1 MTITDK
7 VALITGGA
15 SGLGAATAR
24 MILRHGG
31 KAVLIDRNEQLGHE
45 FAAELGASA
54 RFFAADVADPAAV
67 QKAVDGAVSE
77 FGGLH
82 ICVNCAGI
90 GDAMKIVGKE
100 GPADLER
107 FSRVIRVN
115 LIGTFNV
122 ARLTAW
128 VMVKNHPNDEGERG
142 VIVNTASVAAF
153 EGQVGQA
160 AYSASKGGIAGMT
173 LPLARDLS
181 RDGVRVMTIAPGL
194 FDTPLLAGLPD
205 NVKHALGAMVPFP
218 PRLGRPD
225 EYAQLVQ
232 QIIENP
238 MLNGEVIRLD
248 GAIRMAPR

>member
-24 MILRHGG
+24 MIIRHGG
-31 KAVLIDRNEQLGHE
+31 KAAIIDRNEQLGRE
-45 FAAELGASA
+45 FAAELGAAA
-54 RFFAADVADPAAV
+54 RFFAADVADPVGV
-67 QKAVDGAVSE
+67 QKAVDGAVSA

-122 ARLTAW
+122 SRLAAW
-128 VMVKNHPNDEGERG
+128 VMVKNQPNDEGERG
-142 VIVNTASVAAF
+142 VIINTASVAAF

-194 FDTPLLAGLPD
+194 FDTPLLAALPD

-218 PRLGRPD
+218 SRLGRPD
-225 EYAQLVQ
+225 EYAQLAQ

>member
-1 MTITDK
+1 MNIADTI
-7 VALITGGA
+7 ALITGGA

-24 MILRHGG
+24 MILKHGG
-31 KAVLIDRNEQLGHE
+31 KAAILDRNEQLGQQL
-45 FAAELGASA
+45 AAELGSSI
-54 RFFAADVADPAAV
+54 RFFAADVADPEGV
-67 QKAVDGAVSE
+67 QKAVDGAVRE
-77 FGGLH
+77 FGGLNAC
-82 ICVNCAGI
+82 INCAGI
-90 GDAMKIVGKE
+90 GDPMKIVGKD

-122 ARLTAW
+122 ARLAAW
-128 VMVKNHPNDEGERG
+128 VMVKNQPNANGERG

-153 EGQVGQA
+153 DGQIGQA
-160 AYSASKGGIAGMT
+160 AYAASKGGIAGLT

-194 FDTPLLAGLPD
+194 FDTPLLAALPD
-205 NVKHALGAMVPFP
+205 NVKQALGAMVPFP
-218 PRLGRPD
+218 SRLGHPD
-225 EYAQLVQ
+225 EYALLVQ